1 MKKKKIGKW
10 IGAIFLALLLYI
22 MIGAVAPYM
31 KAPEV
36 TEETRKKAENAEYLG
51 KGPSGERARIL
62 VENKTA
68 LAERIR
74 LISQAKE
81 RVVLSTFDFRA
92 DESGKDMLAAL
103 QAAADR
109 GVSVRVIV
117 DGMSGFLRIIGNEY
131 FGTLSAMDNVEIKIY
146 NPFNFAKPW
155 HLMARLHDKYLI
167 VDHSAIIGNEYFGTL
182 SAMDNVEI
190 KIYNPFN
197 FAKPWHLMAR
207 LHDKY
212 LIVDH
217 SAYILGGRNTF
228 SYFLGDYDS
237 YKNYDW
243 DVLIYE
249 QEYQEGCSMEQVE
262 QYFES
267 VWKLPESRLY
277 FLGDYDSYKNYDW
290 DVLIYE
296 QEYQEGCSM
305 EQVEQYFESVWKL
318 PESRLH
324 RVKHPEKQKYADAG
338 KELRERYEKMQEEH
352 PDWFETVDYVEKT
365 VPVNKDRVKHPE
377 KQKYAD
383 AGKELRERYE
393 KMQEEHPDWFET
405 VDYVEKTV
413 PVNKATLLSNPAT
426 LYAKEPVV
434 FYSVTELMARAQ
446 ENWFETVDYVEKTVP
461 VNKATLLS
469 NPATLYAKEPV
480 VFYSVTELMARAQ
493 EKVRFHT
500 PYILCNKWMLERL
513 ENVCAAVPDVT
524 MMTNSIANNGNP
536 FGSMDYWKNKKK
548 ILDTGV
554 HILEYDGGIS
564 YHGKCFTA
572 DDRIVGIGSF
582 NWDMRSVYIDTELML
597 VLDSPE
603 LNTHLQWIMDEY
615 EKEALTIQA
624 DGTAFN
630 WDMRSVYIDTELML
644 VLDSPE
650 LNTHLQWIMDEY
662 EKEALTIQA
671 DGTAEAPEGMEAQEV
686 SLKNKIQIAVLYMF
700 GYWAR
705 FLM

>member
-81 RVVLSTFDFRA
+81 RIVLSTFDFRA

-117 DGMSGFLRIIGNEY
+117 DGMSGFLR
-131 FGTLSAMDNVEIKIY
+131 
-146 NPFNFAKPW
+146 
-155 HLMARLHDKYLI
+155 
-167 VDHSAIIGNEYFGTL
+167 IIGNEYFGTL

-267 VWKLPESRLY
+267 VWKLPESRL
-277 FLGDYDSYKNYDW
+277 
-290 DVLIYE
+290 
-296 QEYQEGCSM
+296 
-305 EQVEQYFESVWKL
+305 
-318 PESRLH
+318 H

-338 KELRERYEKMQEEH
+338 KELRERYEKM
-352 PDWFETVDYVEKT
+352 
-365 VPVNKDRVKHPE
+365 
-377 KQKYAD
+377 
-383 AGKELRERYE
+383 
-393 KMQEEHPDWFET
+393 
-405 VDYVEKTV
+405 
-413 PVNKATLLSNPAT
+413 
-426 LYAKEPVV
+426 
-434 FYSVTELMARAQ
+434 
-446 ENWFETVDYVEKTVP
+446 
-461 VNKATLLS
+461 
-469 NPATLYAKEPV
+469 
-480 VFYSVTELMARAQ
+480 
-493 EKVRFHT
+493 
-500 PYILCNKWMLERL
+500 
-513 ENVCAAVPDVT
+513 
-524 MMTNSIANNGNP
+524 
-536 FGSMDYWKNKKK
+536 
-548 ILDTGV
+548 
-554 HILEYDGGIS
+554 
-564 YHGKCFTA
+564 
-572 DDRIVGIGSF
+572 
-582 NWDMRSVYIDTELML
+582 
-597 VLDSPE
+597 
-603 LNTHLQWIMDEY
+603 
-615 EKEALTIQA
+615 
-624 DGTAFN
+624 
-630 WDMRSVYIDTELML
+630 
-644 VLDSPE
+644 
-650 LNTHLQWIMDEY
+650 
-662 EKEALTIQA
+662 
-671 DGTAEAPEGMEAQEV
+671 
-686 SLKNKIQIAVLYMF
+686 
-700 GYWAR
+700 
-705 FLM
+705 

>member
-167 VDHSAIIGNEYFGTL
+167 VDHSA
-182 SAMDNVEI
+182 
-190 KIYNPFN
+190 
-197 FAKPWHLMAR
+197 
-207 LHDKY
+207 
-212 LIVDH
+212 
-217 SAYILGGRNTF
+217 YILGGRNTF
-228 SYFLGDYDS
+228 S
-237 YKNYDW
+237 
-243 DVLIYE
+243 
-249 QEYQEGCSMEQVE
+249 
-262 QYFES
+262 
-267 VWKLPESRLY
+267 Y

-365 VPVNKDRVKHPE
+365 VPVNK
-377 KQKYAD
+377 
-383 AGKELRERYE
+383 
-393 KMQEEHPDWFET
+393 
-405 VDYVEKTV
+405 
-413 PVNKATLLSNPAT
+413 
-426 LYAKEPVV
+426 
-434 FYSVTELMARAQ
+434 
-446 ENWFETVDYVEKTVP
+446 
-461 VNKATLLS
+461 ATLLS

-513 ENVCAAVPDVT
+513 ENVCATVPDVT

-615 EKEALTIQA
+615 EKEALTI
-624 DGTAFN
+624 
-630 WDMRSVYIDTELML
+630 
-644 VLDSPE
+644 
-650 LNTHLQWIMDEY
+650 H
-662 EKEALTIQA
+662 A